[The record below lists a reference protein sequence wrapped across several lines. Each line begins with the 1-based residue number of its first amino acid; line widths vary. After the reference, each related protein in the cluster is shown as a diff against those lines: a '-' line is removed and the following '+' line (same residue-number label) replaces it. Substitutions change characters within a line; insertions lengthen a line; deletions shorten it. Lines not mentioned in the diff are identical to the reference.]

1 MIAFVYLAL
10 LLVAIGC
17 MLVIDRRFGLFFWSD
32 PAVATLVTTVGTA
45 LYLVWDIAG
54 IAGDI
59 FFRGQSTVLT
69 GVLLA
74 PELPLEELFFLVF
87 LVLCTMVI
95 FTGTV
100 RVLDHMKVRRGGGRP

>member
-1 MIAFVYLAL
+1 MTGFVYLAL
-10 LLVAIGC
+10 LLVATGC
-17 MLVIDRRFGLFFWSD
+17 MLIIDRRFSLFFWRD
-32 PAVATLVTTVGTA
+32 PAIAALVTTVGTV

-59 FFRGQSTVLT
+59 FFRGQTTVLT

-95 FTGTV
+95 FTGSM
-100 RVLDHMKVRRGGGRP
+100 RVLKHAHARRGGERP